1 MELARSYLRAVQFL
15 GVFHFQAAVQLSMC
29 NAFKD
34 YLDFSVLLYGL
45 G

>member
-1 MELARSYLRAVQFL
+1 MTSLELETLL
-15 GVFHFQAAVQLSMC
+15 NLSMC
-29 NAFKD
+29 NVFKD